1 MTDIKTRLVRTETI
15 HFPRNTADDHS
26 EDREVLVNPDG
37 PEAAAYIAEFED
49 AAKVLVNLVI
59 EQDHKRLCQGRNYA
73 CECGYDQEVLNA
85 AEALSKDLT
94 PNKTGAA
101 S

>member
-1 MTDIKTRLVRTETI
+1 MTDIKTRLTRTETI
-15 HFPRNTADDHS
+15 HFPRNPADDHS

-37 PEAAAYIAEFED
+37 PEAAAYISELE
-49 AAKVLVNLVI
+49 AA
-59 EQDHKRLCQGRNYA
+59 
-73 CECGYDQEVLNA
+73 
-85 AEALSKDLT
+85 LT